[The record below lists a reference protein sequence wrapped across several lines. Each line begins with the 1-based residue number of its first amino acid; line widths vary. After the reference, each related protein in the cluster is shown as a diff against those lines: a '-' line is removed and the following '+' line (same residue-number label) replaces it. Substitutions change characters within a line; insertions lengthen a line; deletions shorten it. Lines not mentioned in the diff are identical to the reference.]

1 MDFIT
6 VFDFF
11 LSILFVVAVLVLLF
25 QIGKSKVSRIL
36 KK

>member
-11 LSILFVVAVLVLLF
+11 LSVLFVVAVLVLVF
-25 QIGKSKVSRIL
+25 QNGKAKITRIL